1 MQKCIECAL
10 STEIYK
16 ICKVKYLM
24 GLISLTMSTAIQIS
38 RNVYICIIYVYF

>member
-38 RNVYICIIYVYF
+38 TNVYICIIYVYF